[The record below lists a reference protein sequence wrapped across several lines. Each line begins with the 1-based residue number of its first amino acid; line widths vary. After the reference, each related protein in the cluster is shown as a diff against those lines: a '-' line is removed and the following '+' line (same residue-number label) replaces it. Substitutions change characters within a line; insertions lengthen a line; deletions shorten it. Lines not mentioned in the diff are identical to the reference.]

1 MASSKAVEQAAR
13 ELYGLP
19 PGEFTPARDARVKEL
34 RKRGDREAAEAVKA
48 LRKPTVAAWALNQ
61 LARTRSK
68 DVERLIA
75 AGEELRSAQEEL
87 LGGGDRSAFQEAAG
101 AERELV
107 AELSADATTLAS
119 EAGERASGLREKVAE
134 TLHAAALDEGTA
146 EELRAG
152 RLTRERE
159 AIGGFGA
166 PGGGPAP
173 APPRRPAKARSKK
186 APARSARGSKGR
198 AAAPA
203 EEPRRG
209 RGGAAG
215 RQREDAE
222 FRQRLAAARTDE
234 RHASRELEAATKA
247 VQHAQERA
255 EAARAHADDAAQRA
269 TTTAARL
276 KEAKEAESAA
286 RNAHARAERALE
298 NAERGS

>member
-1 MASSKAVEQAAR
+1 
-13 ELYGLP
+13 
-19 PGEFTPARDARVKEL
+19 VKEL
-34 RKRGDREAAEAVKA
+34 RKQGEREAAEAVKA

-87 LGGGDRSAFQEAAG
+87 IGGGDRSSFQEAAG

-119 EAGERASGLREKVAE
+119 EAGERGGGLREKVAE
-134 TLHAAALDEGTA
+134 TLHAAALDDETA

-173 APPRRPAKARSKK
+173 TPSRREAKPKPKPKAKKSSSRSK
-186 APARSARGSKGR
+186 PAT
-198 AAAPA
+198 AAD
-203 EEPRRG
+203 G
-209 RGGAAG
+209 D
-215 RQREDAE
+215 DAE
-222 FRQRLAAARTDE
+222 RRQQLAAARTDE
-234 RHASRELEAATKA
+234 RHARRVLEAAAKA
-247 VQHAQERA
+247 AQHAQERA
-255 EAARAHADDAAQRA
+255 DAARTHAEEATKRSKTTAERLREAKKAERAARKAHA
-269 TTTAARL
+269 
-276 KEAKEAESAA
+276 
-286 RNAHARAERALE
+286 HAERALE
-298 NAERGS
+298 SAERGS

>member
-1 MASSKAVEQAAR
+1 
-13 ELYGLP
+13 
-19 PGEFTPARDARVKEL
+19 VKEL
-34 RKRGDREAAEAVKA
+34 RKERDRESAEAVKA

-87 LGGGDRSAFQEAAG
+87 LGGGDRSAFQEAVG

-119 EAGERASGLREKVAE
+119 EAGERGGGLREKVAE
-134 TLHAAALDEGTA
+134 TLHAAALDEETA

-173 APPRRPAKARSKK
+173 TPSRRQAKPKPKKSPSRSKT
-186 APARSARGSKGR
+186 
-198 AAAPA
+198 AAAA
-203 EEPRRG
+203 DG
-209 RGGAAG
+209 
-215 RQREDAE
+215 DAE
-222 FRQRLAAARTDE
+222 RRQQVAAARTDE
-234 RHASRELEAATKA
+234 RHAQRELEAAAKA

-255 EAARAHADDAAQRA
+255 EAAKTHADEAAKRA
-269 TTTAARL
+269 KTTAERL
-276 KEAKEAESAA
+276 KEAKK
-286 RNAHARAERALE
+286 AERAARKEHERAARALE
-298 NAERGS
+298 SAEGRS